1 MSRQPAAT
9 SGTFERTANLWVGAA
24 VALVALAVS
33 AVLIVRPQWGAA
45 SVSAPEGTPVNGPV
59 SPATGDPVVA
69 AAGDIACDPGD
80 PGFAGGTAT
89 TTACRMRA
97 TADLLAAIN
106 PTAVLSLGDNQYGSA
121 ERVAFE
127 ASYGPSWGRL
137 KERTRPVPGNHEY
150 GADGARGYF
159 EYFGAA
165 AGDPA
170 KGYYSFDLGSW
181 HLVALNSSCR
191 AVGGC
196 QKGSPQERW
205 LRADLQANKRLCTL
219 AYWHHP
225 RWSSGSEHGSDP
237 TYAAFWQ
244 ALYEAG
250 AEVVLNGHDHNYERF
265 GRQTPDGEI
274 DTRAG
279 IRQFVVGTGGASL
292 RDIAKAQPNSVTRN
306 SDTFGVLMLQLHP
319 ADFDWTFVPEAGK
332 TYHDRGTGQCH

>member
-1 MSRQPAAT
+1 MSRQPAT
-9 SGTFERTANLWVGAA
+9 SGAFERTANLWVGAA
-24 VALVALAVS
+24 VAVVALAVS
-33 AVLIVRPQWGAA
+33 AVLIVRPEWGAA
-45 SVSAPEGTPVNGPV
+45 SVRPPEGTPVNGPV
-59 SPATGDPVVA
+59 SPATGDPVIA
-69 AAGDIACDPGD
+69 AAGDIACDPAD
-80 PGFAGGTAT
+80 PNFAGGTG
-89 TTACRMRA
+89 TAAACHMRA
-97 TADLLAAIN
+97 TADLLTAIN
-106 PTAVLSLGDNQYGSA
+106 PTAVLGLGDNQYGNA
-121 ERVAFE
+121 ERAAFE

-150 GADGARGYF
+150 DADGAKGYF

-170 KGYYSFDLGSW
+170 KGYYSFNLGSW
-181 HLVALNSSCR
+181 HLVALNSNCR

-196 QKGSPQERW
+196 HKGSPQERW

-237 TYAAFWQ
+237 TYAGFWQ

-250 AEVVLNGHDHNYERF
+250 AELVLSGHEHDYERF

-274 DTRAG
+274 DTRSG
-279 IRQFVVGTGGASL
+279 IRQFVVGTGGASV
-292 RDIAKAQPNSVTRN
+292 RRIGAVQPNSVTRS

-319 ADFDWTFVPEAGK
+319 TDFDWTFVPEAGK
-332 TYHDRGTGQCH
+332 TYHDQGTGQCH